1 MYCGL
6 HNHTQYSN
14 ITTGLDSIN
23 KLNDLVDEAKKL
35 GMGGIAITNHDNLS
49 EVIEINRKQK
59 QLQKEEDS
67 FKIAIGNEIYL
78 VDSYD
83 PSDNQSE
90 IYLEEFY
97 YGYQQCNHHYQH
109 ERDGKRHRHDFEKF
123 ARRNI
128 VI

>member
-83 PSDNQSE
+83 PSDNQRE
-90 IYLEEFY
+90 KYFHFLRIVYTLFLHQCTINQLAIEGYLSVNLF
-97 YGYQQCNHHYQH
+97 
-109 ERDGKRHRHDFEKF
+109 FEVLLP
-123 ARRNI
+123 R
-128 VI
+128 